1 VFPVIR
7 DLEVIMYPTYP
18 TPEAL
23 PLLGLCPVCLDSP
36 VGLNGGES
44 PLNADETQPV
54 NALHLITEEEIET
67 ALSTLKG

>member
-1 VFPVIR
+1 
-7 DLEVIMYPTYP
+7 MNYP

-44 PLNADETQPV
+44 PLNANETQPV

>member
-1 VFPVIR
+1 
-7 DLEVIMYPTYP
+7 MPTYP

-23 PLLGLCPVCLDSP
+23 LLLGLCPVCLDSP

-54 NALHLITEEEIET
+54 NALNLVTEEEIET
-67 ALSTLKG
+67 ALDALKG

>member
-1 VFPVIR
+1 
-7 DLEVIMYPTYP
+7 MYPTYP

-36 VGLNGGES
+36 VSLNGGES

-54 NALHLITEEEIET
+54 NALHLITKEEIET
-67 ALSTLKG
+67 ALSALKG